1 MPGLRCGEPVRARV
15 IGASRRTIRAPAF
28 DAEGARADLLTAIAV
43 RSILPTITVPERRDG
58 SGAME
63 HFSNSLCNCDVKLL
77 CTCSLVS
84 GTFAALVLLV
94 LA

>member
-1 MPGLRCGEPVRARV
+1 
-15 IGASRRTIRAPAF
+15 
-28 DAEGARADLLTAIAV
+28 
-43 RSILPTITVPERRDG
+43 
-58 SGAME
+58 ME